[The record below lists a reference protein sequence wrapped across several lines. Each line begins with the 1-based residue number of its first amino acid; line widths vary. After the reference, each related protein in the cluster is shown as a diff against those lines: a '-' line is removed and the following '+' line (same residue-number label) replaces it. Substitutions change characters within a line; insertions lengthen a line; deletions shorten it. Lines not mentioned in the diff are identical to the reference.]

1 MRTRFIIPHRGLEA
15 AKTRLAPVLTD
26 DERSKLGAIL
36 LRHVIRAALASA
48 GTDDDVMVISPSI
61 GLAEIVGPLGA
72 TLIIQRGM
80 GLNSGLEQAR
90 AAASGARVDTLV
102 VLHGDLPNLR
112 PSDIAALVAALP
124 VDGGVAIAPDRSG
137 IGTNALA
144 QRPIDAIPFRFGA
157 GSFAAHCDAAVEAGW
172 PLNAINRSG
181 LSFDLDTPAD
191 LRRWMQKGAAA

>member
-26 DERSKLGAIL
+26 DERATLGATL
-36 LRHVIRAALASA
+36 LRHVLRAALATA
-48 GTDDDVMVISPSI
+48 TPDDDVMVISPSA

-72 TLIIQRGM
+72 TLVIQRGM
-80 GLNSGLEQAR
+80 GLNSGLEEAR
-90 AAASGARVDTLV
+90 AAAAGARVDTLV

-112 PSDIAALVAALP
+112 PSDIAALIAALP
-124 VDGGVAIAPDRSG
+124 PGGGAAIAPDRSG
-137 IGTNALA
+137 TGTNALA

-172 PLNAINRSG
+172 RLNAVNRSG

-191 LRRWMQKGAAA
+191 LRRWMELGDAA